1 MAVRAERPQLLA
13 GYARGAAAYDE
24 MCGRDGG
31 LRAHWSYLVKSLE
44 SLGEE
49 ALAERHREAVRLLR
63 DDGATFNVY
72 SEPDG
77 LNRPWGLDPVP
88 VQIASDEWARIE
100 AGLIERAELLSL
112 ILADLY
118 GPRQLIRRGLL
129 PPEVVFSHQG
139 FLRECDQIALPRQ
152 ALSLYAADLVRCAN
166 GRIAVINDRTQAP
179 SGAGYALENRTVMS
193 RIFPSLFRE
202 SHPHRLALFF
212 RAMREGLGEIA
223 PRGRDEANIV
233 MLTPG
238 VRNEAY
244 FEHVYLANY
253 LGYTLAEGSDLL
265 VRDGALYLRSLAGTE
280 RVDVLLRRVDDIFC
294 DPVELRGDSRLGVPG
309 LLEAVRRGN
318 VALANP
324 IGAGVLENPGLWPFL
339 PGIARHFFGRE
350 LSLPSVDTWWCGQD
364 TERAHVIANLDRMVV
379 RSIDRRIGVR
389 PMFGFLLTSAQ
400 REQWARRIEAQPQL
414 YVGQTWVELSTTP
427 ALAGDRL
434 QPRRWLLRSY
444 LAARNESYVVMP
456 GGLTR
461 VAQDPDSVLVS
472 NQAGA
477 ISKDT
482 WVLASEPEKQE
493 SMWPQVEAR
502 ARAAPLGESISGRTA
517 ENLFWLGRY
526 AERVE
531 QATRLLRHVYGRYN
545 EVLQEGEGPV
555 RASLELLLGAVTHL
569 TATYPGFL
577 GGASVDWRRHPEPEL
592 FALVVDSGRSGTV
605 AANLKSLLENAVAV
619 RALLSSDTWRVMN
632 LIEDLQR
639 RLARLPPGSGPVPMQ
654 AVLDR
659 LVTALM
665 GLTGLMHESMGHELS
680 WRFLEIGRRLERTI
694 LTGWLLRSL
703 AAPAGGPQS
712 SGLALDSLLITT
724 DTQTVYRRRHR
735 SNPTTASVL
744 ALLLSD
750 EGNPRSVAYQLAT
763 LNERLLE
770 LPGQQRRPLSSEARI
785 AFEAYALLTLADPLA
800 LAEVDASGSR
810 LSLQELLG
818 RIDASMSGLSDA
830 LTQKYFAL
838 GGHLQQLLVTTDP
851 DVSGR
856 ANG

>member
-1 MAVRAERPQLLA
+1 MVVRAERPELLA
-13 GYARGAAAYDE
+13 GYARDMAAFDE
-24 MCGRDGG
+24 MCARDGS
-31 LRAHWSYLVKSLE
+31 LRPHWSYLIKSLQ
-44 SLGEE
+44 GVGNE
-49 ALAERHREAVRLLR
+49 AMAERRREAVRLLR

-88 VQIASDEWARIE
+88 VQIASDEWATIE

-129 PPEVVFSHQG
+129 PPEVIYSHQG
-139 FLRECDQIALPRQ
+139 FLRECDQIPLPQQ
-152 ALSLYAADLVRCAN
+152 ALSLYAVDLVRCRS
-166 GRIAVINDRTQAP
+166 GGMAVINDRTQAP

-202 SHPHRLALFF
+202 SHPHRLASFF
-212 RAMREGLGEIA
+212 RGMREGLNA
-223 PRGRDEANIV
+223 LTPQGREEANIV
-233 MLTPG
+233 VLTPG

-253 LGYTLAEGSDLL
+253 LGYSLAEGSDLS
-265 VRDGALYLRSLAGTE
+265 VRDGVLYLRSLAGME
-280 RVDVLLRRVDDIFC
+280 RVDVLLRRVDDLFC
-294 DPVELRGDSRLGVPG
+294 DPVELRGDSQLGVPG

-339 PGIARHFFGRE
+339 PGIARHFFGHD

-364 TERAHVIANLDRMVV
+364 SECGHVLANLDRMVV

-389 PMFGFLLTSAQ
+389 PVFGFLLTAAQ
-400 REQWARRIEAQPQL
+400 REQWCRRIEAQPHL
-414 YVGQTWVELSTTP
+414 YVGQTWVDLSTTP
-427 ALAGDRL
+427 AFIDDRL

-444 LAARNESYVVMP
+444 LAARDESYVVMP

-461 VAQDPDSVLVS
+461 VAQDSDSVVVS

-482 WVLASEPEKQE
+482 WVLASEPEKHE
-493 SMWPQVEAR
+493 SLWPQVEAR
-502 ARAAPLGESISGRTA
+502 AKAKPLQESIGGRTA

-526 AERVE
+526 AERAE
-531 QATRLLRHVYGRYN
+531 QSTRLLRHVYGRYN
-545 EVLQEGEGPV
+545 EALQEGDGPV
-555 RASLELLLGAVTHL
+555 RKSLELLLGAVTHL

-577 GGASVDWRRHPEPEL
+577 GEAFAERRKQTEAEL
-592 FALVVDSGRSGTV
+592 YALIADGGRSGTI
-605 AANLKSLLENAVAV
+605 AMNLSRLLENSVAV

-639 RLARLPPGSGPVPMQ
+639 RIQRLPPGSGAVPIQ

-659 LVTALM
+659 LVTTLM
-665 GLTGLMHESMGHELS
+665 GLAGLMHESMGHELS
-680 WRFLEIGRRLERTI
+680 WRFLEIGRRLERTA
-694 LTGWLLRSL
+694 LTGWLLRAL
-703 AAPAGGPQS
+703 AAPVSAPES
-712 SGLALDSLLITT
+712 ASLALDSLLAST

-735 SNPTTASVL
+735 SSLTTSAVL
-744 ALLLSD
+744 ALLLND

-763 LNERLLE
+763 INARVLE
-770 LPGQQRRPLSSEARI
+770 LPGQQRRPLSPEARI
-785 AFEAYALLTLADPLA
+785 AFKAHSLLALADPNA
-800 LAEVDASGSR
+800 LAEPDASGAR
-810 LSLQELLG
+810 ASLDELL
-818 RIDASMSGLSDA
+818 RRVDTLMLGLSDA
-830 LTQKYFAL
+830 LTQQYFAIGEPL
-838 GGHLQQLLVTTDP
+838 HQLLVTADG
-851 DVSGR
+851 SGSVD
-856 ANG
+856 A